1 MRFPLPFALFLTL
14 IVFLPACSDDE
25 PEEIASVEYIE
36 WTASGDDVAP
46 LFRAFPLEIDSI
58 YLRIRVNVPNILAPD
73 SVLYRM
79 YIEKYKQ
86 GSNQPDIITGKDQAI
101 WGARFDRVLTEPDS
115 IVSFITTN
123 AVFNDN
129 DRTLIGI
136 YKEFDDEDPLT
147 MKFEYV
153 YDDGNWPDP
162 PNAEDGFGSTED
174 FEYGNNNVHTFRLYV
189 YEDDTIRK

>member
-1 MRFPLPFALFLTL
+1 MRFPLPFAILLAA
-14 IVFLPACSDDE
+14 IAFLPACSDDE
-25 PEEIASVEYIE
+25 PENIASVEYFE
-36 WTASGDDVAP
+36 WYAAGNDVAP

-79 YIEKYKQ
+79 YMEKYKE
-86 GSNQPDIITGKDQAI
+86 GSNQPDVITGKDQAD
-101 WGARFDRVLTEPDS
+101 WGARFDRVVSGQDS
-115 IVSFITTN
+115 IARFITTN

-136 YKEFDDEDPLT
+136 YKEFDNEDPPR

-153 YDDGNWPDP
+153 YDDVNWPDP
-162 PNAEDGFGSTED
+162 PNAEDGFGSTGN
-174 FEYGNNNVHTFRLYV
+174 FEYGNNNIHRFIRYVHEPDET
-189 YEDDTIRK
+189 E